1 MLLSL
6 WAFLPCLFLIVEWTP
21 VYIHYF
27 IPSIPALALL
37 MGFGVESLLRM
48 VARWRPLQYALW
60 LILVLIL
67 ALQVFQWCAAL
78 RFIAERHLPYPGF
91 TTPLAKLMPLRDAL
105 SAAEDVVVLAG
116 GMAWNLHHE
125 VAVWDAL
132 LWDAVACV
140 RTIVPDGYAV
150 IPGNPS
156 PRSSRPA
163 RQPAMRPNSIGM
175 RTPRHSQPGVAAEIR
190 TCITGKPLQVGMARE
205 LC

>member
-1 MLLSL
+1 MLLIGLRAAFRRTRPFAMLLSL

-67 ALQVFQWCAAL
+67 ALQVFQWRAAL

-125 VAVWDAL
+125 AAVWDTL

-140 RTIVPDGYAV
+140 RAIVPDGYAV
-150 IPGNPS
+150 FP
-156 PRSSRPA
+156 
-163 RQPAMRPNSIGM
+163 RQPFAAIIAPGAPAGYA
-175 RTPRHSQPGVAAEIR
+175 TELYRHENPKAFPTRRG
-190 TCITGKPLQVGMARE
+190 GGD
-205 LC
+205 